1 MNLGEIV
8 TAVQVQFGDRGQTQI
23 LRADIVRWVNQA
35 AIDIARKTYCV
46 QEHAQSSAVANQNTY
61 DLPVDFI
68 SMRRVTFDDRVLIE
82 TTLEDSDR
90 DFPTRDTGSF
100 SGSPLSFYIYDYRLY
115 LLPTPQTA
123 GTNNIDIWYTRYPVT
138 LINDPDIP
146 EIPTKYHEL
155 MVRYAFARATE
166 QDENFSASQLLAKDY
181 NDMIVEAKNEEYD
194 LSSRTY
200 PSVRLVAGDDWG
212 YW

>member
-1 MNLGEIV
+1 MNAGEMIA
-8 TAVQVQFGDRGQTQI
+8 AVQVQFGDRGQTQI
-23 LRADIVRWVNQA
+23 LRADILRWLNQA
-35 AIDIARKTYCV
+35 AIDVARKTYCV
-46 QEHAQSSAVANQNTY
+46 QEHAQSSSIKDQAAY

-68 SMRRVTFDDRVLIE
+68 TMRRVTYNDMVLQE

-90 DFPTRDTGSF
+90 DFPSRDTGDF
-100 SGSPLSFYIYDYRLY
+100 SGTPIMYYIYDYRMY

-138 LINDPDIP
+138 LINDQDIS

-166 QDENFSASQLLAKDY
+166 QDENFTASQLLAKDY
-181 NDMIVEAKNEEYD
+181 NDMIVEAKNEEFD